1 MELIEYLEKVE
12 EQIDRLI
19 DRYFGAPV
27 GELNKASAHL
37 LTAGGKRL
45 RPAVM
50 MLAADAVR
58 KGSSDDLIP
67 AAIALELTH
76 SFTLIHDDIMDGD
89 EVRRGVPTVNK
100 KWDEPTAILAGDV
113 LYARAF
119 EFICMAL
126 ASDAAKLRAVSM
138 LAVTCEEICAGQHLD
153 MAFEDRDDVSEE
165 EYLEM
170 VGKKTG
176 ALYAASAAI
185 GGVLAGGSQPQI
197 DALFRYGMNI
207 GSDIR
212 EGKQTLINI
221 KAREHGFDLAPYR
234 RRLNDAEID
243 ELIQKL
249 TDIGV
254 IPADQHR
261 YVLCRA
267 GLLRMTEDLL
277 HVLRAYA
284 LQNAVR
290 HGDAPKAGAIV
301 GAVMGKHPELRSR
314 AKEVSALV
322 RQVIEEVTALSP
334 EARLKNMQKVGS

>member
-1 MELIEYLEKVE
+1 MELIEYLEKVGN
-12 EQIDRLI
+12 QVDRLI
-19 DRYFGAPV
+19 DRYFGDPV

-58 KGSSDDLIP
+58 KGSSDDLMP

-119 EFICMAL
+119 AFICQAL
-126 ASDAAKLRAVSM
+126 AMDAAKLRAVSM

-176 ALYAASAAI
+176 ALYAASTAM
-185 GGVLAGGSQPQI
+185 GGVLAGGSQPQV
-197 DALFRYGMNI
+197 DALYRYGMNI
-207 GSDIR
+207 GVAFQIQDDLIDLLASPERSGKDRASDIR

-234 RRLNDAEID
+234 RRLDDAEID
-243 ELIQKL
+243 DLIQQL
-249 TDIGV
+249 TDNGV
-254 IPADQHR
+254 IGEVKATAEGL
-261 YVLCRA
+261 VTSA
-267 GLLRMTEDLL
+267 GKILAILKPSDEKDLL
-277 HVLRAYA
+277 ISIGTFFVERGY
-284 LQNAVR
+284 
-290 HGDAPKAGAIV
+290 
-301 GAVMGKHPELRSR
+301 
-314 AKEVSALV
+314 
-322 RQVIEEVTALSP
+322 
-334 EARLKNMQKVGS
+334 